1 MIQKHST
8 CGYAG
13 EMGFNL
19 IKKQK
24 KNDYNLDTD
33 ILKCILKNQNGRGC
47 TGLIWVRIG
56 TSIRFL

>member
-13 EMGFNL
+13 ERGFSQINKW
-19 IKKQK
+19 KKS
-24 KNDYNLDTD
+24 DYFLDTD

-47 TGLIWVRIG
+47 TGLIWVRTG
-56 TSIRFL
+56 TSIGCL